1 MKLSSKKILSVGISL
16 ILPLHSLLLP
26 AKLDSANLTNTKDT
40 LQSSRL
46 SYNGRVKSPT
56 AAGSSHVWIYTSA
69 AAPAYSITTNPLT
82 AGDSLTIGTG
92 AYTVVDVIDSDEF
105 TVSPVL
111 AAGDADDTDPI
122 YLKAKPQHVV
132 TFNTVA
138 AIANGYF
145 RVLLP
150 ADATTPNDGNPDD
163 QGFDFG
169 GGSITLTPTDTTGYT
184 FASTVNAA
192 TASGGTGCTSPANYH
207 CFEFHY
213 SGAGGVGT
221 AITLTI
227 GNTNG
232 TNTPIAPNT
241 GTSHSEGTAD
251 TYTFQVRHYDS
262 SNLLIDQTNG
272 KTALIESVK
281 VTATVDPTITFS
293 IAGRAS
299 ATTNCNVTADI
310 TTTALSVPF
319 GTMSLNTFVNGAHD
333 LNVSTNADY
342 GYAVTA
348 SEDDQLGKDGGTT
361 PFIADTTCD
370 GGTCTQSTAANW
382 ATATNNGFGYAIEN
396 VDAATISGTYNG
408 YNEFARTFSAK
419 QFADIAG
426 SETPQTI
433 MSSTTTANSEDVY
446 VCYRLS
452 VGATQEAGDYE
463 NQVIYTATATF

>member
-1 MKLSSKKILSVGISL
+1 MNRKLKPVLSVIVAL
-16 ILPLHSLLLP
+16 ILPIQSLLIPHQLE
-26 AKLDSANLTNTKDT
+26 SANLTNTKDT

-46 SYNGRVKSPT
+46 SFNGRVKSPT
-56 AAGSSHVWIYTSA
+56 AALSSHVWIYTVAS
-69 AAPAYSITTNPLT
+69 APAYSITTNPLT

-111 AAGDADDTDPI
+111 ASGDADDTDPI
-122 YLKAKPQHVV
+122 YLKTKPQHVV
-132 TFNTVA
+132 TFNTTA

-145 RVLLP
+145 RILIP

-163 QGFDFG
+163 QGFDFNTTVDIVG
-169 GGSITLTPTDTTGYT
+169 TNTTGYT

-192 TASGGTGCTSPANYH
+192 TVSGGTGCTSPANYH
-207 CFEFHY
+207 CFEYHY

-221 AITLTI
+221 AISLSI

-241 GTSHSEGTAD
+241 GTSHTEGTAD
-251 TYTFQVRHYDS
+251 GYTYQVRHYDS
-262 SNLLIDQTNG
+262 NNLLIDQTNG
-272 KTALIESVK
+272 RVALIESVK

-293 IAGRAS
+293 IAGRAA

-348 SEDDQLGKDGGTT
+348 SEDDQLGKDGGTS

-370 GGTCTQSTAANW
+370 GAACTQTTAANW
-382 ATATNNGFGYAIEN
+382 ATATNNGFGYAIER

-433 MSSTTTANSEDVY
+433 MSSTTTANSEDIY
-446 VCYRLS
+446 VCYRLT

-463 NQVIYTATATF
+463 NQVIYTATSTF